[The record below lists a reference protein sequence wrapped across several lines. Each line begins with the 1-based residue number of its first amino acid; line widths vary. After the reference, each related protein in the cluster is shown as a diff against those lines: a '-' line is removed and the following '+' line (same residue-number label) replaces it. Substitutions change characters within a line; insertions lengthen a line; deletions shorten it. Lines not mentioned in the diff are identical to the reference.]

1 MLSELPEGWQRVPLS
16 GLLEVMRNG
25 FSCKQEKSPLEG
37 YVPVSR
43 IETISTGSIDA
54 SRVGYLP
61 YEEKLERY
69 KIEKG
74 DILFSHIN
82 SVEHIAKIAF
92 AEEAQSFFH
101 AMNLLLM
108 RADSTKII
116 PFYLAEVLRWE
127 RTRSYFREHCKRAV
141 NQVSL
146 NQKNIGGYELPLP
159 PLNEQHRI
167 AEILSSVD
175 ASIQATQAVIEQA
188 ERAKRGLMEELLTG
202 GLGSEAIERGEVP
215 EGWHKVQ
222 LSEVLEVMRNG
233 FSCKQEKSPLEGY
246 VPVSRIET
254 ISTGFIDATRVGYV
268 PYEEK
273 LERYKIEKG
282 DILFSHINSIE
293 HIAKIAFSEVA
304 QSFFHAM
311 NLLLLRADCNKVIP
325 FYLAEVLRW
334 ERTRS
339 YFREHCKRAV
349 NQVSLNQ
356 KNIGGY
362 EFPLPLVEEQK
373 RIAEILSSAD
383 AFIAKQKSIVEQQN
397 RIKRGLMDDLLTGK
411 VRTV

>member
-1 MLSELPEGWQRVPLS
+1 MLSEVPEDWRTKPFAEFCEIKAGFGFPVKLQGRAEGDFPFYKVGDMNSSGNEQFMSIANHYVTKADLPVLKAKPYPAGAVIFPKIGAAIKTNKKRRLTRESLIDNN
-16 GLLEVMRNG
+16 VMA
-25 FSCKQEKSPLEG
+25 L
-37 YVPVSR
+37 
-43 IETISTGSIDA
+43 
-54 SRVGYLP
+54 
-61 YEEKLERY
+61 
-69 KIEKG
+69 
-74 DILFSHIN
+74 
-82 SVEHIAKIAF
+82 IAKENVVTPDYLFRIMERTDIYQFSSQNGLPSINKSTIA
-92 AEEAQSFFH
+92 
-101 AMNLLLM
+101 
-108 RADSTKII
+108 K
-116 PFYLAEVLRWE
+116 AEVL
-127 RTRSYFREHCKRAV
+127 
-141 NQVSL
+141 
-146 NQKNIGGYELPLP
+146 IP

-188 ERAKRGLMEELLTG
+188 ERVKRGLMEELLTG

-215 EGWHKVQ
+215 EGWRKVP
-222 LSEVLEVMRNG
+222 LSDVLEVMRNG

-273 LERYKIEKG
+273 LERYKIHKG

-293 HIAKIAFSEVA
+293 HIAKIAFAEDA

-311 NLLLLRADCNKVIP
+311 NLLLLRADSRKIIP

-334 ERTRS
+334 GRTRL

-362 EFPLPLVEEQK
+362 EFPLPSVEEQQ
-373 RIAEILSSAD
+373 RIAEILLSAD
-383 AFIAKQKSIVEQQN
+383 DFIAKQKSIVEQQN
-397 RIKRGLMDDLLTGK
+397 LTKRGLMDDLLTGK

>member
-1 MLSELPEGWQRVPLS
+1 MLSEVPEGWIRAKQGDVATFH
-16 GLLEVMRNG
+16 NG
-25 FSCKQEKSPLEG
+25 RAYKLKEWESEG
-37 YVPVSR
+37 TPVIR
-43 IETISTGSIDA
+43 LQNLTGSGKEFYYSNLKLPPHQYCDSGDLLFMWSASFGAYIWRGGRAIYHYHIWKVEQNERRLLRQFHYYLLQFYTEVWKQGAHGMAMLHLTKKGMEQLEID
-54 SRVGYLP
+54 V
-61 YEEKLERY
+61 
-69 KIEKG
+69 
-74 DILFSHIN
+74 
-82 SVEHIAKIAF
+82 
-92 AEEAQSFFH
+92 
-101 AMNLLLM
+101 
-108 RADSTKII
+108 
-116 PFYLAEVLRWE
+116 
-127 RTRSYFREHCKRAV
+127 
-141 NQVSL
+141 
-146 NQKNIGGYELPLP
+146 P
-159 PLNEQHRI
+159 PLNEQHRVT
-167 AEILSSVD
+167 EILSSVD

-188 ERAKRGLMEELLTG
+188 ERVKRGLMEELLTG
-202 GLGSEAIERGEVP
+202 GLGNEAIERGEVP
-215 EGWHKVQ
+215 EGWCNVA
-222 LSEVLEVMRNG
+222 LSEVLEFMRNG
-233 FSCKQEKSPLEGY
+233 FSCKQEKSPLDGY

-293 HIAKIAFSEVA
+293 HIAKIAFSEEA

-311 NLLLLRADCNKVIP
+311 NLLLLRADRDKIIP

-362 EFPLPLVEEQK
+362 EFPLPAAEEQL
-373 RIAEILSSAD
+373 RIVELLLSAD
-383 AFIAKQKSIVEQQN
+383 AFIAQQKSVVEQQI
-397 RIKRGLMDDLLTGK
+397 RTKRGLMDDLLTGK